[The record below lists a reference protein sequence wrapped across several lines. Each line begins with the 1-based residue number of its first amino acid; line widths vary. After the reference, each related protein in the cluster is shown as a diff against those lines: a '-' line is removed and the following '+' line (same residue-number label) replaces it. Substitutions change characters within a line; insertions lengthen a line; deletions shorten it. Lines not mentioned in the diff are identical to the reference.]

1 MLQNAEWLTAADG
14 RRAFVAY
21 SLGNFLSTQSKKDQ
35 LIGAVL
41 TLRLQKTTQPDG
53 TVRLEVLDP
62 QLHPTVTHYGANKS
76 DVRAY
81 LYRDYSPE
89 LAEAHGVRAA
99 YSDFSYDLIRAVA
112 EKYIDA
118 AFLALQ

>member
-1 MLQNAEWLTAADG
+1 MEMAVAFLEESLAHI
-14 RRAFVAY
+14 RAGKA
-21 SLGNFLSTQSKKDQ
+21 
-35 LIGAVL
+35 
-41 TLRLQKTTQPDG
+41 
-53 TVRLEVLDP
+53 
-62 QLHPTVTHYGANKS
+62 